1 MPEKINISE
10 LIAHQLYL
18 HRLETGLVNGAVA
31 TGLSD
36 TYKAIRAILNDRGI
50 PTTQKQLAALEAAI
64 SKAISSNAPWSAV
77 TDELNQV
84 AIYEAGVTGKVVAE
98 LAAVAAVSDKK
109 IIDYVNQAFMSLE
122 SGGKVKS
129 GIWPQFIQGDINS
142 QISQINE
149 ILRTGYAREQTLFEV
164 GKNIRQTFEGVI
176 KRDADTLARTAFSHF
191 TNTSRDAWAASND
204 DLDLYAHAIFT
215 FDNRISPT
223 CKFLSTQKTVWQQDD
238 PKRPSFPAHFNC
250 RSFYV
255 YLPKGFEPEGTRAAV
270 GGQSGD
276 EAKEAFEKR
285 EANLDKRRN
294 NPNMK
299 GQTASQVRYRGRKD
313 SNIFK
318 PGQVRADT
326 DLESWMK
333 SQPSWFIDDNLGVTK
348 GKLFRSGEFRL
359 ESFYDATG
367 KPLTLKE
374 IESRHP
380 EKWLKVIG

>member
-1 MPEKINISE
+1 MAEKINISE

-18 HRLETGLVNGAVA
+18 HRLETGLVNSVVT

-36 TYKAIRAILNDRGI
+36 TYKAIRAILNDKGI
-50 PTTQKQLAALEAAI
+50 PTTPKQLEALEAAI
-64 SKAISSNAPWSAV
+64 SKAIRSNNSWSMV

-98 LAAVAAVSDKK
+98 LTAVAAVSDKK

-122 SGGKVKS
+122 SGSKAQAGL
-129 GIWPQFIQGDINS
+129 WPQFVQASIDS
-142 QISQINE
+142 QTKQIND
-149 ILRTGYAREQTLFEV
+149 ILRTGYAREQTLYQV
-164 GKNIRQTFEGVI
+164 GRTIRETFEGTI
-176 KRDADTLARTAFSHF
+176 KRDADTLARTGFAHF
-191 TNTSRDAWAASND
+191 TNTSRDAWADSNA

-223 CKFLSTQKTVWQQDD
+223 CKFLSTQKTVWKQGD
-238 PKRPSFPAHFNC
+238 PKMPKFPAHFNC
-250 RSFYV
+250 RSFYTW
-255 YLPKGFEPEGTRAAV
+255 LPKGFSPEGTRAAV

-285 EANLDKRRN
+285 ENNLDKRRN

-299 GQTASQVRYRGRKD
+299 GHTASQVRYRGRKD

-318 PGQVRADT
+318 AGQVRADT
-326 DLESWMK
+326 ELESWMK

-359 ESFYDATG
+359 ESFYDVTG
-367 KPLTLKE
+367 KPLTLKQ
-374 IESRHP
+374 IEQRHP
-380 EKWLKVIG
+380 KKWLKVIG